1 MRSDQGL
8 RAVWLPRGAQL
19 CLLIYVLLK
28 GSDST
33 VLKWLQLQGEIVSA
47 GAGPGLGD
55 VISVCNVFFFS
66 SLICGLVVLGLDRA
80 AVGRQL
86 PRLGPADRLTL
97 ALQGS
102 LGFLVGPTAF
112 YFSLDRLTVIS
123 QTLLFALIL
132 PITALLA
139 RWLLAEPLPRR
150 FLPTLALLL
159 AGLLLANGQMM
170 VDAGMA
176 EEMAPPWDPQGV
188 TWALISV
195 LAFSASGILNR
206 RVASKGW
213 GPGLT
218 VGIGS
223 VGAAIVF
230 AIAALVLFGPDHF
243 IYLRLWWVLGVV
255 GVYGCL
261 ITLGSQLALLGSYR
275 GLSATRISL
284 WGSLTIPIALLQAH
298 VLLGEPIHGG
308 TIAGMGLIVAALL
321 VSRAA
326 R

>member
-1 MRSDQGL
+1 MKRRQRILG
-8 RAVWLPRGAQL
+8 RWLPRGAQL

-33 VLKWLQLQGEIVSA
+33 VLKWLQRQGEIANS
-47 GAGPGLGD
+47 GAGPGQGD
-55 VISVCNVFFFS
+55 VISICNVFFFS
-66 SLICGLVVLGLDRA
+66 SLISGLVVLGLDRI
-80 AVGRQL
+80 AVRRQL
-86 PRLGPADRLTL
+86 PQLEPSDRLTL

-102 LGFLVGPTAF
+102 LGFLVGPTAL
-112 YFSLDRLTVIS
+112 YLSLDRLTVIS

-159 AGLLLANGQMM
+159 AGLLLANGQM
-170 VDAGMA
+170 VGGAGMT
-176 EEMAPPWDPQGV
+176 EELAASWDLQGGG
-188 TWALISV
+188 WALVSV
-195 LAFSASGILNR
+195 LAFSTSGILNR

-223 VGAAIVF
+223 VGAAIAF
-230 AIAALVLFGPDHF
+230 AIVALVLFGPNHF
-243 IYLRLWWVLGVV
+243 FYLRLWWVLGVV

-275 GLSATRISL
+275 GLGASHISL

-298 VLLGEPIHGG
+298 VLLGEPIHDG
-308 TIAGMGLIVAALL
+308 TVAGMALIVAALL
-321 VSRAA
+321 MSC
-326 R
+326 